1 MRKSSSGKPINLRD
15 PRLVMRIIIGV
26 LLAANL
32 AAAIIAFKPFG
43 GSADDLRREQ
53 DSLRTRLAQLRN
65 SFKSSQL
72 IAAKVETARNS
83 GDSFM
88 AKYILDSRTAGLVV
102 DQEIHRAAEASGSR
116 LTIARDQRAACA
128 GARIVYAKSWGAKQ
142 FYGRTE
148 DDIALRQQYKDWRID
163 EEMMRSTDDGW
174 FMHCLPVRRNV
185 VVTDGVLD
193 GPQCAAIDEAENR
206 LHVQKAVL
214 ASILQ

>member
-102 DQEIHRAAEASGSR
+102 DQEIHRAAEEAKIKPGMQNYSWDPIEGSDTLMM
-116 LTIARDQRAACA
+116 LTIAQ
-128 GARIVYAKSWGAKQ
+128 GFEGTY
-142 FYGRTE
+142 
-148 DDIALRQQYKDWRID
+148 
-163 EEMMRSTDDGW
+163 
-174 FMHCLPVRRNV
+174 
-185 VVTDGVLD
+185 
-193 GPQCAAIDEAENR
+193 
-206 LHVQKAVL
+206 
-214 ASILQ
+214 